1 MISIAVAKKYLKMH
15 AACCKVAHVSGAVDY
30 LHDLDQQEEELDIL
44 ENDGSSSE
52 VLLNALRQAFYA
64 QGA

>member
-1 MISIAVAKKYLKMH
+1 M
-15 AACCKVAHVSGAVDY
+15 SGAVEY
-30 LHDLDQQEEELDIL
+30 LHDLDRQEELGIL
-44 ENDGSSSE
+44 ANDGSSSE